1 MAYSSQSLLEYAVGG
16 AAVLK
21 ELLDKDGDGTAD
33 SALVTDVL
41 ARADAEVNSA
51 IQVAV
56 QLPLVTTPDAVKYA
70 ATDVAAFVAF
80 QYGTAAQGVPDQIR
94 SRYEAALRW
103 LDDVATRKR
112 TVGTASRP
120 TTDQQVEQVKVEP
133 YTAGT
138 SIRDSLRGF
147 W

>member
-1 MAYSSQSLLEYAVGG
+1 MAYTSQVLVEYAVGG
-16 AAVLK
+16 AAVLVQ
-21 ELLDKDGDGTAD
+21 LLDKTGDGVIDAG
-33 SALVTDVL
+33 LMTDVL

-56 QLPLVTTPDAVKYA
+56 QLPLATTPDAVKYA
-70 ATDVAAFVAF
+70 ATDIAAFIAF
-80 QYGTAAQGVPDQIR
+80 QYGTSSMGVPEQVR

-112 TVGTASRP
+112 TVGTAVKP
-120 TTDQQVEQVKVEP
+120 PTDQQVQQVNVEP
-133 YTAGT
+133 YSAGT
-138 SIRDSLRGF
+138 SIRDALKGF